1 MQITWFEGLWF
12 SERIHC
18 NTSVAAFGCDKMVA
32 MYEIAHGEH
41 ITNPGSGNCSIFEE
55 GSDESYVL
63 ATCNVTAP
71 DTWVRGD
78 KVCV

>member
-1 MQITWFEGLWF
+1 
-12 SERIHC
+12 
-18 NTSVAAFGCDKMVA
+18 MVA